1 MSTNNPVDS
10 FDPNSSWQGLT
21 LTDAAAKQICKL
33 VENDTQLL
41 GVQLLI
47 KPSGCVGYAYAL
59 STIAKPNNDDLIF
72 EYQGAKLFVP
82 ISAMPYLDG
91 TEVDYVSKGL
101 NKMFEYRNPKVQNAC
116 GCGESFNV

>member
-21 LTDAAAKQICKL
+21 LTDAAAQQICKL
-33 VENDTQLL
+33 VENDAQLL
-41 GVQLLI
+41 GVQLSI

-59 STIAKPNNDDLIF
+59 STIAKPNDDDLIF
-72 EYQGAKLFVP
+72 EHQGAKLFVP
-82 ISAMPYLDG
+82 ISAMPDLDG